1 MKSEQ
6 DILAALRALAE
17 SDREKEAPPEVETR
31 LRQAFRRKQARKQ
44 ARKTW
49 KRSAVWGLAAAAGV
63 AAVIASYPSRPRP
76 EPVRTQAAVQQPA
89 AVPQPIATPA
99 PEIARV
105 VSKPV
110 RKAAPVRPAQRREI
124 VTEFFPLVDVAPP
137 FERGELVRVNLP
149 ASAMRTVGLP
159 VREDRLADRVQADV
173 LVGQEGMPRAIRFV
187 KYSQ

>member
-17 SDREKEAPPEVETR
+17 SDREKEAPGEVEAR
-31 LRQAFRRKQARKQ
+31 LRAAFRRKHAARL
-44 ARKTW
+44 W
-49 KRSAVWGLAAAAGV
+49 KRPAVWAMAAAAAGV
-63 AAVIASYPSRPRP
+63 LMIANYSWQRMALPPKP
-76 EPVRTQAAVQQPA
+76 PPVTQAPSVAPA
-89 AVPQPIATPA
+89 PAVPVA
-99 PEIARV
+99 EVARV
-105 VSKPV
+105 EPKPARRQV
-110 RKAAPVRPAQRREI
+110 AKRGAPPPREI
-124 VTEFFPLVDVAPP
+124 VTEFFPLVDVAPA

-159 VREDRLADRVQADV
+159 VREDRLSDRVQADV